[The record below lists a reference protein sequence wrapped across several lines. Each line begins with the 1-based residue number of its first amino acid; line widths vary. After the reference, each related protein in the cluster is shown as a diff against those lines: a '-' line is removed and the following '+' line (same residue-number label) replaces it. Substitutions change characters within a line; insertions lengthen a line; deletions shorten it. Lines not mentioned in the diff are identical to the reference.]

1 MLIKIPFLPWWGKAD
16 LEIEIPDDTK
26 ERFRIRAA
34 VEIAVGRKLS
44 LDGASLDGARLDGAS
59 LVGASLV
66 GASLDGARL
75 DGARLD
81 GARLDGASLV
91 GASLDGARLDGA
103 RLVGARLD
111 GARLDGASLRSIKAD
126 FFLVLLG
133 ARAEVPALLSALREG
148 RVDGSTYTGECA
160 CLVGTIANV
169 RKVAVETLER
179 DVSRP
184 AERWF
189 TGIRRG
195 DTPATNQLAK
205 IAEGWIVEFLDIMAA
220 PQE

>member
-44 LDGASLDGARLDGAS
+44 LDGAS
-59 LVGASLV
+59 
-66 GASLDGARL
+66 L

>member
-81 GARLDGASLV
+81 GARLDGASL
-91 GASLDGARLDGA
+91 
-103 RLVGARLD
+103 
-111 GARLDGASLRSIKAD
+111 RSIKAD

-148 RVDGSTYTGECA
+148 RIDGSTYDGECA

-169 RKVAVETLER
+169 RKVDVETLER